1 MTPTP
6 HHLAAAERWIAQNG
20 TPTTDADMA
29 RMGREVAQEA
39 LDVVTRMGTLAL
51 EAIDAHTEDK
61 KAGVETLAGMKGR
74 DLMADIYAELRS
86 RT

>member
-6 HHLAAAERWIAQNG
+6 HHLAAAERWIKANG

-51 EAIDAHTEDK
+51 EAIDAHKADK
-61 KAGVETLAGMKGR
+61 AAGVETLAGMKGR
-74 DLMADIYAELRS
+74 ELLSDVYAELRS
-86 RT
+86 RA